1 MGFGIKKLV
10 VILNV
15 VEGIFLVSCEDA
27 NFFNCFLIK
36 QNDCAIF
43 NWIRTS
49 LRCLVVFI
57 PILDND
63 DVKLGTPWAKF
74 KLEVQG
80 RGML

>member
-1 MGFGIKKLV
+1 MWWKAFSLLAVKMLI
-10 VILNV
+10 
-15 VEGIFLVSCEDA
+15 
-27 NFFNCFLIK
+27 FFNCFLIK